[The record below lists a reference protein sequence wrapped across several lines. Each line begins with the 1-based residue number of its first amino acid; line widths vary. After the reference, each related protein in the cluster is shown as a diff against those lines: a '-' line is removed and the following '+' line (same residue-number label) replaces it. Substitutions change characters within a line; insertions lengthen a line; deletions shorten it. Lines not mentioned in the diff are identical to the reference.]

1 MKGGKKKQNICRF
14 LTMSAV
20 VLFSS
25 LSVNAK
31 SPEVRAAGSTEQSFV
46 VQKFSYDMVLSD
58 VIPVNKAELERI
70 KGLAEKDILAAA
82 EEMKTY
88 KDAVLIP
95 VLRELLNIYYA
106 DVKNPDMES
115 INTLEETLQG
125 RAGSVF
131 AGYDAA
137 LEERLHMDELDYETG
152 NAIVVFEKNTLY
164 KDIKEIADRMGASI
178 DVLDGTNKT
187 LEDYMETG
195 VCGEGKFYAKLD
207 FGISM
212 SGPMA
217 LDILEKIDCIKALD
231 LNAYIPVD
239 TAPDTAEKPGSGQ
252 NGNEAGTTS
261 GTVNES
267 HPEQST
273 AKPTV
278 NLPEKNSSQT
288 EQHLSQNQNRKTATA
303 QKKNVQKGII
313 YTVSGLRYKVLNVKR
328 KEVSLVGS
336 SNKNIKKLNVKGTIT
351 IEGKRCKIVSIENN
365 AFKNKKKLERVI
377 LGKNIVSIGKNAFA
391 GCGNLKDV
399 QIKSTK
405 LKSVQKHAFWKIG
418 KKAVMRVPKKQQSV
432 YRKLLN
438 L

>member
-1 MKGGKKKQNICRF
+1 MKDGKKKNICRF

-31 SPEVRAAGSTEQSFV
+31 SPEVGAAGSTEQSFV
-46 VQKFSYDMVLSD
+46 VQKFSYDMFLPE

-70 KGLAEKDILAAA
+70 KGLAERDISAAA

-106 DVKNPDMES
+106 DAKNPDMKS
-115 INTLEETLQG
+115 INTLEEALQG
-125 RAGSVF
+125 RVESVF

-137 LEERLHMDELDYETG
+137 LEERLHMEELDYETG
-152 NAIVVFEKNTLY
+152 KAIVVFEKNTMY

-187 LEDYMETG
+187 IEDYMETG

-217 LDILEKIDCIKALD
+217 LDILENIDCIKALD

-239 TAPDTAEKPGSGQ
+239 TVPDTAEKPGTGQ

-261 GTVNES
+261 SDLKTD
-267 HPEQST
+267 
-273 AKPTV
+273 
-278 NLPEKNSSQT
+278 SSQAK
-288 EQHLSQNQNRKTATA
+288 QDLNQTPNRKTATA
-303 QKKNVQKGII
+303 QKKNIQKGLI
-313 YTVSGLRYKVLNVKR
+313 YAVSGLRYKVLDVKR

-336 SNKNIKKLNVKGTIT
+336 SNKNIKKLNVKETVT
-351 IEGKRCKIVSIENN
+351 IEGKRCKIVSIESN
-365 AFKNKKKLERVI
+365 AFKNRKKLKWVV

-391 GCGNLKDV
+391 GCSNLKEV

-405 LKSVQKHAFWKIG
+405 LKSVQKHAFWKIN
-418 KKAVMRVPKKQQSV
+418 KKAIMRVPKKQQPA